1 MRRTDL
7 TTASRGESVVLDLG
21 LRMRL
26 WARWQELTV
35 LVAHQVKSC
44 RHNGSL
50 PMCPGCALS
59 IWPG

>member
-1 MRRTDL
+1 
-7 TTASRGESVVLDLG
+7 
-21 LRMRL
+21 MRL